1 MSFSDIG
8 TPNDGSRFSVYSYI
22 KEGLIQNGIP
32 KEQIAFI
39 HDAKTEGKRQRLLD
53 LVREGEIR
61 VLIGSTE
68 KCGTGV
74 NVQDHVI
81 ALHHI
86 DCHGSRPTSNSGK
99 GAGYG
104 RGTKIPASAFTDM

>member
-1 MSFSDIG
+1 MMQKQ
-8 TPNDGSRFSVYSYI
+8 R
-22 KEGLIQNGIP
+22 KNG
-32 KEQIAFI
+32 
-39 HDAKTEGKRQRLLD
+39 QRLLD

-86 DCHGSRPTSNSGK
+86 DCPWVPAHIEQRE
-99 GAGYG
+99 G
-104 RGTKIPASAFTDM
+104 RGIRQGNEKYQRPHLPICDTGYL